1 MNKVFVYCRKS
12 SEQEDRQVLS
22 LDSQEVELIKV
33 VKANNLDVVHTYKES
48 GSAHVIGRKCFN
60 EMLSRIENGEAQ
72 GIVVWDESR
81 IARNSLDGGKVIY
94 MMDLKQ
100 IVEIYKPGK
109 IYRNTPDDKSWMS
122 MVFMMSKKESDDKGV
137 NAKRGMAT
145 KANMGWMP
153 STAPLGYKNT
163 PDLKKGFKTII
174 KDEEHFELVRRLF
187 IEVIKGKQASQVYEE
202 ASKIWKLTNQYGRII
217 SRSTVYNILTKP
229 FYYGEFEYPRGSGNW
244 IKGEHEPMIT
254 REEFDIVQIAL
265 GRKGKPVAHS
275 HTFDLTGLFRCSEC
289 GSAITA
295 TTKTKYYKKTDR
307 FATYVYY
314 HCTKKNKKIKCH
326 SEPLTESDIMNQINN
341 ILVKITPDQ
350 DFVEWSNRW
359 LAVVHKNES
368 NFKVE
373 TLKSQQTELTN
384 IEKRLSS
391 LLDLKIDGVVDNET
405 YTNKKLILEQEK
417 NKILA
422 KLANT
427 SDDLDDWRK
436 RVENTIEFAR
446 VSQYKFQNGTRED
459 KQVILLT
466 IGSNLI
472 LNNNKL
478 LDVTLKNEYGVL
490 ANKENWATEYKG
502 WLEPQKYTEIM
513 DKYDDL
519 RPANPVWL
527 PVPSLNKTHNF
538 QSIIDKFQELK
549 YFGEMKQRWLEIKK
563 LSEGLKINVLSA

>member
-22 LDSQEVELIKV
+22 LDSQEVELEKV
-33 VKANNLDVVHTYKES
+33 VKENNLDVIQTYKES

-60 EMLSRIENGEAQ
+60 EMLTRIENGEAQ

-153 STAPLGYKNT
+153 SSATLGYKNT
-163 PDLKKGFKTII
+163 PDLKKGFKII
-174 KDEEHFELVRRLF
+174 VKDEERFDLVKRCMT
-187 IEVIKGKQASQVYEE
+187 EVLKGKQASQVYIE
-202 ASKIWKLTNQYGRII
+202 ASTIWKLTNQHGKII
-217 SRSTVYNILTKP
+217 SRSTFYNILTKP
-229 FYYGEFEYPRGSGNW
+229 FYYGEYEYPKGSGNW
-244 IKGEHEPMIT
+244 IKGQHEPMIT
-254 REEFDIVQIAL
+254 KEEFDLVQKAL
-265 GRKGKPVAHS
+265 GKFGRPVAHS
-275 HTFDLTGLFRCSEC
+275 HTFDLTGLFRCQEC
-289 GSAITA
+289 GCAITC
-295 TTKTKYYKKTDR
+295 TQKPKYYKKTDR
-307 FATYVYY
+307 LAIYTYY

-326 SEPLTESDIMNQINN
+326 SKPLTESDIMNQINN
-341 ILVKITPDQ
+341 ILIYITPDQ

-359 LAVVHKNES
+359 LAVVHKDES

-405 YTNKKLILEQEK
+405 YTSKKQILEQEK
-417 NKILA
+417 TKILA

-472 LNNNKL
+472 LNNNKV
-478 LDVTLKNEYGVL
+478 LDVTLKKEYGVL

-513 DKYDDL
+513 AKYDDL
-519 RPANPVWL
+519 RPANPLWL
-527 PVPSLNKTHNF
+527 PL
-538 QSIIDKFQELK
+538 
-549 YFGEMKQRWLEIKK
+549 
-563 LSEGLKINVLSA
+563 